1 MKNLTMGKPLK
12 LILTFALP
20 LFIGQLFQ
28 LFYSLMDTRIVGAT
42 LGENALAAV
51 AATASLSDLLVGLL
65 NGLTNGFAI
74 VIANRFGANDK
85 KGMKRAIGGTVILGL
100 SVATL
105 ISIFSLIFL
114 TPIMNLLN
122 ISTELQPDSKAY
134 ISIILAGLIAAT
146 CYNICAAVLRAIG
159 DSFTPLIFLII
170 SAILNIVLDYT
181 FILLFHMGVGGA
193 ALATVISQA
202 VSAILCF
209 IYIRR
214 KYPQLSL
221 SREDL
226 FPEKETYKKLLSTGF
241 SMSFMISFV
250 YMGTFALQTSINTF
264 ENNTI
269 VAHMAARK
277 ATSIFMLPW
286 SVLGTTLAT
295 YCSQNLG
302 AGKYSRIKQGMR
314 DTLLLTWAWCILV
327 VLMAF
332 TIAPFIIRTITATTE
347 QEIVDTACLY
357 LRFNTSF
364 YFVPAVICLFRN
376 AMQGFGDSKTPV
388 FSSSLELLAKV
399 VAALLFAPALGYWGI
414 IIAEPIAW
422 TIMVIPLIVNT
433 VRNPIFKKVDLV

>member
-12 LILTFALP
+12 LILSFALP

-28 LFYSLMDTRIVGAT
+28 LFYSLMDTRIVGDT
-42 LGENALAAV
+42 LGEDALAAV
-51 AATASLSDLLVGLL
+51 GATSSLSDLLVGLL

-74 VIANRFGANDK
+74 VIANRFGADDEKNMK
-85 KGMKRAIGGTVILGL
+85 KAIGGTVILGISIAL
-100 SVATL
+100 L
-105 ISIFSLIFL
+105 ISILSLIFL
-114 TPIMNLLN
+114 SPILNFLN
-122 ISTELQPDSKAY
+122 ISSDLQPDSKAY

-159 DSFTPLIFLII
+159 DSFTPLIFLIV

-226 FPEKETYKKLLSTGF
+226 FPKKETYKKLLSTGF

-332 TIAPFIIRTITATTE
+332 TIAPFIIRTITATAE
-347 QEIVDTACLY
+347 REIIDTACLY

-388 FSSSLELLAKV
+388 FSSSLELIAKV
-399 VAALLFAPALGYWGI
+399 VAVLLFAPALGYWGI

-422 TIMVIPLIVNT
+422 IIMVIPLIVNT
-433 VRNPIFKKVDLV
+433 VRNPIFKKTDLV

>member
-1 MKNLTMGKPLK
+1 MKNLTIGKPLK

-388 FSSSLELLAKV
+388 FSSSLELIAKV